1 MCKQGVELESESLS
15 SQNQTVRGMEN
26 SVATADDV
34 PRVKFL
40 CSFGGSI
47 LPRPQDGKLRYVG
60 GETRIVSVPRDV
72 KFVELMA
79 KMKELFDS
87 VSLLK
92 YQQPDEDLDALVSVV
107 NDDDVINMMEEYDK
121 FGQGDGFTRLRMFL
135 FSHPDDDAS
144 LFDTDERETQRRYVD
159 ALNSLSDPSDF
170 SRQSD
175 ISSQSDRLHLAEQFF
190 NSLHFDNMRN
200 CEMVV
205 PQYNAHP
212 IGVLHQPLIGHCNGS
227 VIYQE
232 HEVGFQGLP
241 QIKPL
246 GVASGRE
253 VQPQMHTPIYN
264 EMEMPWSPAYYSSGH
279 QPSSDSRAVSEF
291 CSSPST
297 GRYRMAFDHHERALD
312 DCSNGQNVGPFA
324 AVNHQAAYDHPV
336 ALVDNLAPMQQGSP
350 VAAECNGFQVP
361 ASNQQ
366 PVFDGTSK
374 CEPSHFSVTRNQ
386 PFLESHYPDGRW
398 KHVHSQLDQASENS
412 KLCDRCRECYLRKET
427 LLFNGDAKENGVYS
441 KDQNEFHHNLGEC
454 YSHERGWISHR
465 LNNWPDESR
474 NNISGPRRNNE
485 RNVPF
490 PPSCH
495 DNIALSMN
503 YINHEDPHHINSVG
517 EFNNEGGVGIVP
529 HMQSPVLDDT
539 GMRYG
544 NFSAVS
550 SKDDQFHGPLGPAYA
565 LHKIGQAVVCGSP
578 GYELSDFQQHP
589 CALNSGFL
597 STAVGSSS
605 LSCVRPDNE
614 NARILQSGIPHTIN
628 PFDASSADHSL
639 CVNRNAVNEQN
650 YAMLHFGG
658 GREPKAGVAGVCT
671 QAVVDAGCISPSCQR
686 PVNLSQDNRGS
697 NFLAAPVPIQPQGEL
712 IGFTETKEP
721 RETTFSSISQNHDA
735 AGSPIFATQLKKN
748 MDAAGSEISSE
759 TEIVGKEVYQPKQAA
774 ISIEPDA
781 CGTHVPKSTDGI
793 RPGPGDALDSSK
805 TLELP
810 SECLSFIPE
819 LIASVKKA
827 KLEGLQQIQ
836 GQGGDDPD
844 AHKEQNHLGKTPDKD
859 SLRSSLHEVELPDED
874 LNVDNPETSKIEMTT
889 AEAESLERGLQMI
902 ENSDLE
908 EIRELGSGTY
918 GSVYHGKWK
927 GSDVAIKR
935 IKPSCFAGRP
945 SERERLI
952 ADFWK
957 EALILSSLHHPNVV
971 SFYGVV
977 RDGPEG
983 SLATVTEFMVNG
995 SLKQVLHKK
1004 DRTIDRR
1011 KRLIIAMDASFGME
1025 YLHGKNI
1032 VHFDLKCENLL
1043 VNMKDPH
1050 RPVCKIGDLGL
1061 SKVRQHTLVSGGIR
1075 GTLPWMAP
1083 ELLNGKN
1090 NMVTEKVS
1098 EP

>member
-1 MCKQGVELESESLS
+1 MCKQGLELESESLN
-15 SQNQTVRGMEN
+15 SQNQAVGGMEN
-26 SVATADDV
+26 SLATADDV

-60 GETRIVSVPRDV
+60 GETRIVSVSRDI

-170 SRQSD
+170 SRQSEV
-175 ISSQSDRLHLAEQFF
+175 SGQSDRLQLAEQFF
-190 NSLHFDNMRN
+190 NSMHFDNMRN
-200 CEMVV
+200 CEVVV

-227 VIYQE
+227 VVYQE

-253 VQPQMHTPIYN
+253 VQPQMHTPRYN

-279 QPSSDSRAVSEF
+279 QPSSDSRAVSEL

-297 GRYRMAFDHHERALD
+297 GRYRMAFDLHERAFD
-312 DCSNGQNVGPFA
+312 ECSNGQNVGPFA
-324 AVNHQAAYDHPV
+324 AANHQTAYDHPA
-336 ALVDNLAPMQQGSP
+336 ALVDNLPQMQQGTA
-350 VAAECNGFQVP
+350 VAAECNGIQVP
-361 ASNQQ
+361 AGNQQ

-374 CEPSHFSVTRNQ
+374 CEPSHFALMRNQ
-386 PFLESHYPDGRW
+386 TFLESHYPDGRW
-398 KHVHSQLDQASENS
+398 KHIHTQLDQASES
-412 KLCDRCRECYLRKET
+412 TKFCDRCREYYSRKET
-427 LLFNGDAKENGVYS
+427 ILFNGDVKENGVYS
-441 KDQNEFHHNLGEC
+441 KDQNESHHNLGEC
-454 YSHERGWISHR
+454 YGHERGWIAHR

-474 NNISGPRRNNE
+474 NHISGPRRNNE

-495 DNIALSMN
+495 DNLALPLN
-503 YINHEDPHHINSVG
+503 YMNHEDPHHINSIG
-517 EFNNEGGVGIVP
+517 EFNNEGSVGLVP
-529 HMQSPVLDDT
+529 HMQSPVLDDI
-539 GMRYG
+539 GMGYG
-544 NFSAVS
+544 NFAPVS
-550 SKDDQFHGPLGPAYA
+550 SKDDQFHGPLGPAYT
-565 LHKIGQAVVCGSP
+565 LHKIGPA
-578 GYELSDFQQHP
+578 QQP
-589 CALNSGFL
+589 NCALNSGFL
-597 STAVGSSS
+597 DTAPVGSPR
-605 LSCVRPDNE
+605 LSCVLPDND
-614 NARILQSGIPHTIN
+614 NTRILQSGSPHTIN
-628 PFDASSADHSL
+628 PFDASSADHAL
-639 CVNRNAVNEQN
+639 YMNRNVVNEQN
-650 YAMLHFGG
+650 YTMLHFDGG
-658 GREPKAGVAGVCT
+658 KEPNAGAAGGCME
-671 QAVVDAGCISPSCQR
+671 AVVDAGCVSPNCQK
-686 PVNLSQDNRGS
+686 PVNLSQNNRGS
-697 NFLAAPVPIQPQGEL
+697 NFLAPISIQPQGDL
-712 IGFTETKEP
+712 IGFAESKEP
-721 RETTFSSISQNHDA
+721 QDATISSISQTHDTV
-735 AGSPIFATQLKKN
+735 GSPISASPLKNN
-748 MDAAGSEISSE
+748 MDAIGSERLAE
-759 TEIVGKEVYQPKQAA
+759 TEMTVQEVYQPKQAA

-781 CGTHVPKSTDGI
+781 RGTHIPNSSDGV

-805 TLELP
+805 KVELS
-810 SECLSFIPE
+810 SECLSLIPE
-819 LIASVKKA
+819 LMASMKKA

-836 GQGGDDPD
+836 GRGGDGSDV
-844 AHKEQNHLGKTPDKD
+844 HKEQNHAGEAPDAD
-859 SLRSSLHEVELPDED
+859 SLRSSLHEDED
-874 LNVDNPETSKIEMTT
+874 LNSDHPKASKIEMTS
-889 AEAESLERGLQMI
+889 AEAEALERGLQMI
-902 ENSDLE
+902 KNSDLE

-995 SLKQVLHKK
+995 SLKQVLQKK

-1098 EP
+1098 NP